1 MSPETPK
8 SNEVVWPLG
17 EPGNSPP
24 FIRGPQQPQRGD
36 VNRDLKAEKKR
47 AREKAKAARKS
58 RKKNRNAGKG
68 R

>member
-24 FIRGPQQPQRGD
+24 FVRTFQPQRGD